1 MPRRRDA
8 TVRESG
14 GELHRAGGAS
24 LLRRAA
30 DRDDIADQ
38 VAALLQA
45 DSITGQTLVNDAGR
59 LFH

>member
-1 MPRRRDA
+1 M
-8 TVRESG
+8 RESG